1 MKLTSILKKASQFQS
16 SLDTNIKNES
26 GSEFE
31 ERLLKLW
38 ILLMLAFVQGILE
51 WLPVSS
57 EGQIVVIISAFT
69 DESLDTAISLSI
81 WLHVGTM
88 LAVIIRY
95 RYHWKP
101 IIRGSTEEHKA
112 MRKFLFWA
120 TLATGVVGFPIMLLL
135 AHISPMIGQVVTLLI
150 GVALIVT
157 AGAIK
162 YSEMNLSG
170 KRTLIDFS
178 KGSSLIP
185 GGLQG
190 LAIIPGIS
198 RSGITMSGLLF
209 QDLNKE
215 KAIETSFL
223 MSVPAVFAAF
233 AYEVLDLI
241 INDESIISS
250 FSVYEILLAITVTM
264 IVGYLTIDAFLKIAK
279 KYSFSIICLILG
291 IFSIILTLVTWHL

>member
-1 MKLTSILKKASQFQS
+1 
-16 SLDTNIKNES
+16 
-26 GSEFE
+26 
-31 ERLLKLW
+31 
-38 ILLMLAFVQGILE
+38 MLAFVQGILE

-57 EGQIVVIISAFT
+57 EGQTVAIISAFT
-69 DESLDTAISLSI
+69 DESVDSAISLSI

-95 RYHWKP
+95 RYHWLP
-101 IIRGSTEEHKA
+101 IIRGATEEDRA

-120 TLATGVVGFPIMLLL
+120 TLATGIVGFPIMLLIS
-135 AHISPMIGQVVTLLI
+135 HISPMIGQIVTLLI
-150 GVALIVT
+150 GIALIFT
-157 AGAIK
+157 AGAIR
-162 YSEMNLSG
+162 YTEMNLTG
-170 KRTLIDFS
+170 KRTLTDFS
-178 KGSSLIP
+178 IGNSFVP

-233 AYEVLDLI
+233 AYELLDLI
-241 INDESIISS
+241 INGESLVSS
-250 FSVYEILLAITVTM
+250 FSVLEILLAIIVTM
-264 IVGYLTIDAFLKIAK
+264 IIGYLTIDVFLRIAK
-279 KYSFSIICLILG
+279 KYSFSIICLVLGVLSIL
-291 IFSIILTLVTWHL
+291 LTLISWLL